1 MGKRFLLV
9 LTLSL
14 ATLLALSSVAG
25 HRSLASQATS
35 ATPETSPAQST
46 APSTAGSATP
56 APEGGQ
62 EPTPEP
68 APTDVLEGV
77 VMTRT
82 PEPTATP
89 GRVEQQ
95 VEELVQTV
103 GLARTTFLGLS
114 VVDWINLAISLIYVL
129 VGYMLGT
136 WLIRSLLPRIV
147 RRTRTEF
154 DDRALE
160 TIGGGVRWL
169 VVLFTLNMATA
180 RLTFARAG
188 LKTFLA
194 DVYFVIGLFLAVRIA
209 FGLIGL
215 ADEWARRRSME
226 TDRNVELLEN
236 VTVLLTRAGRV
247 VTAMVGLMIL
257 LTRFGVD
264 VTAFVA
270 TLGLGGLA
278 ITLAAQDTIA
288 DMIAGVIILVDRP
301 FRIGDRIEI
310 QGTSTWGDVLDI
322 GLRTTRIRTRD
333 NRVIILPNSTIGSN
347 QVTNYSYPDP
357 SYRSETHLS
366 VADVSDLGAIRHL
379 IVDAVGGVE
388 GVLSDRPIDAL
399 YIEMGDYGAVFRV
412 RWWIETYEILR
423 RNLDQV
429 HAALQA
435 AFDEAGIPFASITQN
450 ARLQADAETV
460 RRMASAFQ
468 GHRGARPGATIDG

>member
-136 WLIRSLLPRIV
+136 C
-147 RRTRTEF
+147 
-154 DDRALE
+154 
-160 TIGGGVRWL
+160 
-169 VVLFTLNMATA
+169 
-180 RLTFARAG
+180 
-188 LKTFLA
+188 
-194 DVYFVIGLFLAVRIA
+194 
-209 FGLIGL
+209 
-215 ADEWARRRSME
+215 
-226 TDRNVELLEN
+226 
-236 VTVLLTRAGRV
+236 
-247 VTAMVGLMIL
+247 
-257 LTRFGVD
+257 
-264 VTAFVA
+264 
-270 TLGLGGLA
+270 
-278 ITLAAQDTIA
+278 
-288 DMIAGVIILVDRP
+288 
-301 FRIGDRIEI
+301 
-310 QGTSTWGDVLDI
+310 
-322 GLRTTRIRTRD
+322 
-333 NRVIILPNSTIGSN
+333 
-347 QVTNYSYPDP
+347 
-357 SYRSETHLS
+357 
-366 VADVSDLGAIRHL
+366 
-379 IVDAVGGVE
+379 
-388 GVLSDRPIDAL
+388 
-399 YIEMGDYGAVFRV
+399 
-412 RWWIETYEILR
+412 
-423 RNLDQV
+423 
-429 HAALQA
+429 
-435 AFDEAGIPFASITQN
+435 
-450 ARLQADAETV
+450 
-460 RRMASAFQ
+460 
-468 GHRGARPGATIDG
+468 